1 MQTTNWYAYLLGE
14 ARVYSDKR
22 KHFLYG
28 FCFALGCSIVIGLI
42 AYLIFH
48 DVARFLTCIFSGLMW
63 GLVYPSLTW
72 LLIPSPH
79 YVIGSK
85 GLIYFSGQY
94 ILYTPWENIGR
105 VEGQHDK
112 TPPSIWLKQVLMPM
126 TVEEAVYKQQA
137 AIVGAPSPN
146 KPIEITD
153 PKDTRMQIALPSSPS
168 WQKTALGQ
176 DILRYAPHLA

>member
-1 MQTTNWYAYLLGE
+1 MNPLVKLLQ
-14 ARVYSDKR
+14 
-22 KHFLYG
+22 
-28 FCFALGCSIVIGLI
+28 
-42 AYLIFH
+42 
-48 DVARFLTCIFSGLMW
+48 
-63 GLVYPSLTW
+63 
-72 LLIPSPH
+72 SPY
-79 YVIGSK
+79 YVVGHK

-94 ILYTPWENIGR
+94 ILYTPWENIDR

-112 TPPSIWLKQVLMPM
+112 TPPSIWLKQVLMTM

-153 PKDTRMQIALPSSPS
+153 PKDTRMQIALPLSPS

-176 DILRYAPHLA
+176 DILRHASHLA